1 MAPGR
6 EPAPRGAEG
15 GTAPL
20 TPPFLHHHHL
30 LLRPRAPFPSRS
42 APRGTCRPY
51 RPGCGFPSPSPV
63 APRRPRTRSCLRG
76 DAPTPRCRFRALR
89 IAGSCGAAAGRG
101 RSSVLGPPPEA
112 PRLQGAPAAV
122 RPLPRAAAVGS
133 VCVPRSGRSR
143 VGTGCE
149 GGAWGLRAVL
159 TQRSVQY

>member
-1 MAPGR
+1 MSARGR
-6 EPAPRGAEG
+6 PDAA
-15 GTAPL
+15 L
-20 TPPFLHHHHL
+20 
-30 LLRPRAPFPSRS
+30 PFPGAADS
-42 APRGTCRPY
+42 AERGT
-51 RPGCGFPSPSPV
+51 
-63 APRRPRTRSCLRG
+63 
-76 DAPTPRCRFRALR
+76 
-89 IAGSCGAAAGRG
+89 AAGRG